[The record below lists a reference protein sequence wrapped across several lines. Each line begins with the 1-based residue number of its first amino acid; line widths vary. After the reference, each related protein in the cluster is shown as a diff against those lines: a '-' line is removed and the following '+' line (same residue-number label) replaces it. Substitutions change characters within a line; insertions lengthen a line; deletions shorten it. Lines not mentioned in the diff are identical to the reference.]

1 MDNINNKIEKSRLY
15 NSFAVKLDDIAS
27 SLLLTDPDGKENILL
42 CVQNYVEKIF
52 IKNAMEI
59 SNNNISK
66 ASKLLGINRNTLS
79 KKLRKA

>member
-79 KKLRKA
+79 KKLRNI